1 MTPSGDH
8 VEGNTSLRRQVKIRY
23 HVKSFQATGKSCR
36 SNVEP
41 SLAANSK
48 SAWCRCFLLNR
59 CDFVVLLVFVFV
71 QSY

>member
-1 MTPSGDH
+1 MSRVFKQQEKV
-8 VEGNTSLRRQVKIRY
+8 VEV
-23 HVKSFQATGKSCR
+23 A
-36 SNVEP
+36 VEP

-59 CDFVVLLVFVFV
+59 CDFIVLLVFVFV